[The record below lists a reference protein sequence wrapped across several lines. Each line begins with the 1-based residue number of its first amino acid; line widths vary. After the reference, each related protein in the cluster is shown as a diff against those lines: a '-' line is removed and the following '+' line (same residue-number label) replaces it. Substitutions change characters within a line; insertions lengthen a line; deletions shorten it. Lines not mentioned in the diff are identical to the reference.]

1 MISLEGVSFN
11 KKDTPE
17 VKEIGFI
24 AQQVEEIVPE
34 LVTETE
40 SGIKTVSYTRV
51 SALLVET
58 VKEQQKEIDSLK
70 ALVADLANKINNL

>member
-1 MISLEGVSFN
+1 MNLNGVSFN
-11 KKDTPE
+11 KKETPGIS
-17 VKEIGFI
+17 EIGFI

-58 VKEQQKEIDSLK
+58 VKEQQNEIESLK
-70 ALVADLANKINNL
+70 ALVAELAEKINNL